1 MSRYTVI
8 GHQYTFVYGLDHFT
22 GPFVQLWK
30 NPEDYEELPIFKIDS
45 FGVVINLPEE
55 FNKLHDRAQRYV
67 NVLKKRLTECPGH
80 HIGAI
85 HVCELASLIRD
96 FENFNHEVYKAF
108 D

>member
-30 NPEDYEELPIFKIDS
+30 NPEGSDDFPIFKIDS
-45 FGVVINLPEE
+45 FGVVIDLEEDFKKLPT
-55 FNKLHDRAQRYV
+55 RAQNYV
-67 NVLKKRLTECPGH
+67 SVLKNRLIECPGH

-85 HVCELASLIRD
+85 HVCEISHLIGD